1 MTIKSFSIKVF
12 GDLAKAI
19 LDGGAIRAV
28 KYYSPKL
35 TVKATRR
42 LIGGK
47 IDKRYKSVEILFTVG
62 PPNFAERRF
71 VRQAEK
77 AKEPFPIKKLQ
88 LKWLKK

>member
-1 MTIKSFSIKVF
+1 MTISRKCF
-12 GDLAKAI
+12 GDLAEAI
-19 LDGGAIRAV
+19 LEGGAIRAV

-42 LIGGK
+42 VFGGK
-47 IDKRYKSVEILFTVG
+47 IDKRHKSVEILFTVG

-71 VRQAEK
+71 IRRAEK
-77 AKEPFPIKKLQ
+77 AKEPFPIKGLQ

>member
-1 MTIKSFSIKVF
+1 MTISRKVF
-12 GDLAKAI
+12 GDLAEAI
-19 LDGGAIRAV
+19 LQAGAIQAV

-35 TVKATRR
+35 RVKASRR

-47 IDKRYKSVEILFTVG
+47 IDKRYKGVEILFTVG
-62 PPNFAERRF
+62 PPNYAERRF

-88 LKWLKK
+88 LKWLKKKKK